1 MGHNTWTNNNARLIE
16 RYLLGEQV
24 SNAKGRCDSAEILAG
39 HLTEFT
45 RCVRRRSAD
54 LLRNNL

>member
-45 RCVRRRSAD
+45 RCV
-54 LLRNNL
+54 